1 MAFPVGALINGDG
14 GVQVTVADKS
24 FISKLF
30 NFFSPSSSNIPWTSM
45 SAHGSIVLNFEC
57 HALYFPTVNPSQAV

>member
-30 NFFSPSSSNIPWTSM
+30 NFFFAILVEYSM
-45 SAHGSIVLNFEC
+45 DVHERSRQYCVEF
-57 HALYFPTVNPSQAV
+57 